1 MTRRPGR
8 QAPSTRASIFTPS
21 ASALCLSVLSIS
33 ALLAAALTGCSAQG
47 VPVASPQTPV
57 GAAGEASASLGG
69 SGTASSSAG
78 QNGANASLSASPSSA
93 PPSTA
98 APNPLAGKVVV
109 IDPGHN
115 GGNAADPAAV
125 NALVPMG
132 FGQYKACDTT
142 GTEAPDGYTEHAFN
156 FDVSQRLEALL
167 SARGIKVIMT
177 RANDTGVG
185 PCVNVRAAIGNN
197 AHADA
202 AISVHGDGYDSGGHG
217 FQIIQASSS
226 AGGSGNDAASNRLG
240 QDLHTSMLSESGFTT
255 ATYIGTD
262 GYESR
267 TDLAGLNLSTVPKIL
282 VECGN
287 MHDSGDLSRMES
299 SAGRQR
305 IAQSLADGIIAFLSS
320 GK

>member
-8 QAPSTRASIFTPS
+8 QAPSTRTSIS
-21 ASALCLSVLSIS
+21 ALSIS
-33 ALLAAALTGCSAQG
+33 ALSLSALLASALTGCAAQG
-47 VPVASPQTPV
+47 APVAAPQTPV
-57 GAAGEASASLGG
+57 AAGEASLSASD
-69 SGTASSSAG
+69 SDMASTTAG
-78 QNGANASLSASPSSA
+78 QSASASVAASPSSA
-93 PPSTA
+93 APSTPP
-98 APNPLAGKVVV
+98 PNPLAGKVVV

-142 GTEAPDGYTEHAFN
+142 GTEGNDGYSEHAFA
-156 FDVSQRLEALL
+156 FDVSERLEALL
-167 SARGIKVIMT
+167 SARGVKVIMT
-177 RANDTGVG
+177 RTNDTGVG

-197 AHADA
+197 AHANA
-202 AISVHGDGYDSGGHG
+202 AVSVHGDGYDGNGHG

-226 AGGSGNDAASNRLG
+226 AGGAGNDTASNQLG
-240 QDLHTSMLSESGFTT
+240 QDLHASMLSESGFTP
-255 ATYIGTD
+255 ATYIGSD
-262 GYESR
+262 GYEAR

-287 MHDSGDLSRMES
+287 MRDSGDLSRMES
-299 SAGRQR
+299 STGRQR
-305 IAQSLADGIIAFLSS
+305 IAQALADGIIAFLAG